1 MYLFWA
7 VFIQIISV
15 FTTWLFYFFIPWF
28 LKHVHSSN
36 LKFLVLDSSSQ
47 FLFQFLGSQFIV
59 PVLSSLDPRSQFIVP
74 VISSLDSSSNFL
86 FSVRQ
91 IPLHS
96 ICSQFLRSQFI
107 VPIISSLDSSSKFLF
122 SVPQIPFHSSF
133 SQFLRSH
140 FIVPVLSSLDPSSQ
154 LLFSVPQIP
163 FHSSCSHLIVPG
175 LSSQILFSVP
185 VFRLY
190 FPVPVF
196 LILFLDSSLQFLFS
210 WFQFPI
216 FFRIKD
222 ISCVFSE
229 TRKKRSS
236 RIKAGCRMR
245 MRDQFSCNSNL
256 YMYLS

>member
-1 MYLFWA
+1 MAFLFFYSLLM
-7 VFIQIISV
+7 VLETCSQFKFKVPSFRFQFIVPVSV
-15 FTTWLFYFFIPWF
+15 PWI
-28 LKHVHSSN
+28 LVHSSC
-36 LKFLVLDSSSQ
+36 S
-47 FLFQFLGSQFIV
+47 QFLGSQILVHSSCHKLLRFQFKV
-59 PVLSSLDPRSQFIVP
+59 PVLSSLDPTSQY
-74 VISSLDSSSNFL
+74 
-86 FSVRQ
+86 
-91 IPLHS
+91 
-96 ICSQFLRSQFI
+96 
-107 VPIISSLDSSSKFLF
+107 LF

-140 FIVPVLSSLDPSSQ
+140 FIVPVLSSIDPSSQ

-185 VFRLY
+185 LFRLY

-216 FFRIKD
+216 FFQIKD

-245 MRDQFSCNSNL
+245 MRDQFSSNSNL